1 MDAQARPSVLAAGA
15 QGSAIAL
22 VSGLLLST
30 VAAAAV
36 LWKATGAMKALAG
49 AQASGTMAAK
59 ARWIPLEGLP
69 AWSHPLVDTLNYFS
83 WIAIA
88 LGFGV
93 VIGAIVRAAIPS
105 QWLTRIFARPG
116 AVGVALGAAA
126 GVPLMLCSCCISPVF
141 DGAYSRTR
149 KLGPSL
155 AMMFAAPGLNP
166 AALAIT
172 FFVFPASVA
181 ISRLVL
187 SLVIVLGVSA
197 ALGAQPVTA
206 RPAEACVVD
215 APAEPGWREFG
226 RALLRGLG
234 TTSKNAL
241 PVMVVGALV
250 SALVVQWVPAAHL
263 ASVGGAALL
272 TTLVVAAVATLLALP
287 TFGEIPV
294 ALALSLAGAP
304 PAAVLAVLV
313 AGPIINLP
321 SLLVVRKSVSTRV
334 AAAVGVAV
342 FAVTF
347 AGSELAGVFISR

>member
-1 MDAQARPSVLAAGA
+1 MEAQARPAAPA
-15 QGSAIAL
+15 VRAPSSAVVI
-22 VSGLLLST
+22 VSGLLLLT
-30 VAAAAV
+30 VAGAAI
-36 LWKATGAMKALAG
+36 LWKAAGAMKALAR
-49 AQASGTMAAK
+49 AQGSGTLAAK
-59 ARWIPLEGLP
+59 ARWIPLDGLP

-88 LGFGV
+88 LAFGV
-93 VIGAIVRAAIPS
+93 VIGSIVRAAIPS
-105 QWLTRIFARPG
+105 QWLTRIFARSGPM
-116 AVGVALGAAA
+116 GVALGAAA

-172 FFVFPASVA
+172 FFVFPPPVA
-181 ISRLVL
+181 VARLLL

-197 ALGAQPVTA
+197 ALGAPNVTA

-215 APAEPGWREFG
+215 APTPSWRELG

-250 SALVVQWVPAAHL
+250 SALVVQWVPAAQL
-263 ASVGGAALL
+263 ASAGGAAVL
-272 TTLVVAAVATLLALP
+272 TTLIVAAVATLIALP
-287 TFGEIPV
+287 TFGEIPI

-304 PAAVLAVLV
+304 TAAVLAVLV

-321 SLLVVRKSVSTRV
+321 SLMVVRQSVSTRV

-347 AGSELAGVFISR
+347 AGSELASVFISR